1 MLGDMIAWVVNHP
14 REFEQAAGRHLS
26 LSLTALAAA
35 IVLALPLA
43 LALVRRPRLANG
55 AIAAVNVLRTI
66 PSLALLVAT
75 LPLLGTGFQPA
86 AIALTLY
93 GLPAILINTY
103 TALREVDPDIVEAG
117 LGQGM
122 TERQLM
128 ARIKLPL
135 ALPVIFAGIRTAAVQ
150 IVSAATL
157 AAFIGGGGLGELITA
172 GMGTLDIPEL
182 VLGGL
187 AVAALAVA
195 TEIVFALAERTV
207 RRTMGSVGGSTA

>member
-1 MLGDMIAWVVNHP
+1 MLKDVASWLADNP
-14 REFEQAAGRHLS
+14 KAFEAAANRHLL
-26 LSLTALAAA
+26 LSVTALAGASL
-35 IVLALPLA
+35 LALPLA
-43 LALVRRPRLANG
+43 AVLVRWSRMAGPTV
-55 AIAAVNVLRTI
+55 AAVNVLRTI

-75 LPLLGTGFQPA
+75 LPLLGTGFLPA
-86 AIALTLY
+86 AVALTLY

-103 TALREVDPDIVEAG
+103 TAISEVDPDIVEAG

-122 TERQLM
+122 TRRQVM
-128 ARIKLPL
+128 RRIKIPL

-172 GMGTLDIPEL
+172 GMGTLNFPQL
-182 VLGGL
+182 LAGGL

-195 TEIVFALAERTV
+195 TEACFALLEWRV
-207 RRTMGSVGGSTA
+207 RRAMGMANA